1 MPIEAEE
8 EETEEDLVTITENAT
23 DADSPVTSELI
34 APLHNNNPTSITGV
48 EVTDGGAEVGA
59 EDALTR
65 QDAGDMPLISEHP
78 EVDPP
83 NSPLATCPCLLYT
96 SPSPRD

>member
-8 EETEEDLVTITENAT
+8 EETEEDPATITENAM
-23 DADSPVTSELI
+23 DADNPVTSELI
-34 APLHNNNPTSITGV
+34 ASLHNNNPTSTTGV

-65 QDAGDMPLISEHP
+65 QDAGVMLPILEHHA
-78 EVDPP
+78 VDPNFP
-83 NSPLATCPCLLYT
+83 
-96 SPSPRD
+96 